1 MVSPAEARWSFV
13 IVPCA
18 AILALVAGLLAGFE
32 PVLLLVPVLFLVPV
46 ILWRRPHYAVL
57 FLLAA
62 CTEIE
67 QWSYTVGTHSG
78 TFTDRI
84 PFFRTFTHAMILLPA
99 EIFVLVAVLVWIAK
113 SGVEKSL
120 HLPHSAVMRWLT
132 VLWGL
137 LLVAMGV
144 GLSRGAR
151 LNIALWELRP
161 WLFLS
166 VSYLLAS
173 AFLRNRKALDA
184 VLWTFILG
192 SGFKGVQGTYIF
204 FAYARR
210 MSPRPEEIL
219 GHEEAFFFGVFIVIT
234 VGLWMWGIKGRMRT
248 AATILFP
255 FVLIADMANSR
266 RVAWL
271 IVAGSLAT
279 MFVIAYLALPH
290 RRKLLRRTLAVLAVC
305 MAVYMP
311 VYWNHTGGT
320 LGQPARAVR
329 SAIDPSARDKSSDLY
344 RQQEDINLIL
354 TIKVSGKLGRGF
366 GIPIL
371 YSDPIS
377 NISGIDSMIA
387 YIPHDGLLWIW
398 MRMGIQGEIVFWCFV
413 SAGIVKAARLS
424 RSGDRQL
431 SLLGAVITC
440 SIVAYVLM
448 GHEDMGFAWIRI
460 AGAMGCLLG
469 ALEAAVRVAVV
480 EARSG
485 AEVPEDAHDLPA
497 LLSGVRG

>member
-1 MVSPAEARWSFV
+1 MIIPG
-13 IVPCA
+13 A
-18 AILALVAGLLAGFE
+18 AISALVAGLIAGWQ
-32 PVLLLVPVLFLVPV
+32 PVLLLVPALLLIPV
-46 ILWRRPHYAVL
+46 ILWKRPHYAVL

-84 PFFRTFTHAMILLPA
+84 PFFRTFTHSMILLPA

-113 SGVEKSL
+113 SGIEKSL

-132 VLWGL
+132 LLWVL

-144 GLSRGAR
+144 GMSHGAR

-166 VSYLLAS
+166 VTYLLAS
-173 AFLRNRKALDA
+173 AFLRSRKAFDA
-184 VLWTFILG
+184 VLWIFILG
-192 SGFKGVQGTYIF
+192 SGFKGIQGTYIF
-204 FAYARR
+204 FVWTRR

-219 GHEEAFFFGVFIVIT
+219 SHEEAFFFGVYIMIT

-248 AATILFP
+248 TATVLFP
-255 FVLIADMANSR
+255 FVLISDMANSR

-290 RRKLLRRTLAVLAVC
+290 RRKFLRRTLAVFAVC
-305 MAVYMP
+305 TAVYMP

-320 LGQPARAVR
+320 LGQPARAFR
-329 SAIDPSARDKSSDLY
+329 SAVDPSPRDKSSDLY

-371 YSDPIS
+371 YSDPIT

-398 MRMGIQGEIVFWCFV
+398 MRMGIQGEIVFWCFI
-413 SAGIVKAARLS
+413 SAAIVKAARLS
-424 RSGDRQL
+424 RCADRQL

-460 AGAMGCLLG
+460 AGAMGCFLG
-469 ALEAAVRVAVV
+469 TLEAATRIAAAELRAVT
-480 EARSG
+480 
-485 AEVPEDAHDLPA
+485 EVSDDATGLPA